1 MTILRKTLLFQLLI
15 LVLTS
20 CADTQSGRMLT
31 VSVEPQRKILEE
43 IVGDRYQVTTLLGRG
58 ANPETFDP
66 TMKARMAL
74 ENSAAFFQVGG
85 LPFEESIAETL
96 GENVKIVNTSKG
108 INPIYGTHDHGDAD
122 DDDHHHGGADPHTWT
137 SVKNA
142 RVIARN
148 MLDALIEIDPDGAD
162 FYRQRH
168 SRLDSRLDSLD
179 RVLADKLADIKT
191 RAFAV
196 WHPSLSYFARDYG
209 LSQISVGFENK
220 EMSPRALAEVTDDAR
235 QVGVKVLF
243 FQKEYDSRQA
253 NSLCGAIGAELVT
266 INPLEYDWEAQLI
279 SIADILKR

>member
-1 MTILRKTLLFQLLI
+1 
-15 LVLTS
+15 
-20 CADTQSGRMLT
+20 
-31 VSVEPQRKILEE
+31 
-43 IVGDRYQVTTLLGRG
+43 VTTLLGRG

-108 INPIYGTHDHGDAD
+108 IDPIYGTHDHGDAD
-122 DDDHHHGGADPHTWT
+122 SDDHHHGGADPHTWT

-179 RVLADKLADIKT
+179 RVLADKLTDIKT

-209 LSQISVGFENK
+209 LTQISVGFENK

-235 QVGVKVLF
+235 QAGVKVLF

>member
-1 MTILRKTLLFQLLI
+1 
-15 LVLTS
+15 
-20 CADTQSGRMLT
+20 
-31 VSVEPQRKILEE
+31 
-43 IVGDRYQVTTLLGRG
+43 
-58 ANPETFDP
+58 
-66 TMKARMAL
+66 
-74 ENSAAFFQVGG
+74 
-85 LPFEESIAETL
+85 
-96 GENVKIVNTSKG
+96 
-108 INPIYGTHDHGDAD
+108 
-122 DDDHHHGGADPHTWT
+122 
-137 SVKNA
+137 
-142 RVIARN
+142 

-179 RVLADKLADIKT
+179 RVLADKLTDIKT

-209 LSQISVGFENK
+209 LTQISVGFENK

-235 QVGVKVLF
+235 QAGVKVLF